1 MTAAMDPAGAAPGA
15 WVLPVKCR
23 LEEAGL
29 SETRLLLLRRAHLD
43 ELHCKLG
50 WLFNLQGRYQLKYL
64 DRFGD
69 LITFS
74 SDEEFQLALN
84 NFSLRSSASSSL
96 QLTTQLW
103 QRRGQPGGG
112 GPPGRRRPAGQP
124 RRRLRRP
131 PQLLQRQR
139 ASVLPA
145 AAAPQTDCGPS
156 CATLH
161 SNRRRA
167 AERCRF
173 GRPPR
178 RLPPRLPAA
187 AHGHPAQVS
196 GHSAAVQASLA
207 GYRQTWPPKASTART
222 SWHFGIECSRCGT
235 DPLIGWRFK
244 CSLCPN
250 YNMCAA
256 CFHRY
261 SHGHGFYRLPTE
273 RTSTVPLTPHSSSRA
288 AVVGRLRH
296 YEGDTD
302 ALAASAKVLRQPVAQ
317 IDALLTS
324 RRGRR
329 GGQRG
334 QAAVPARQ
342 LR

>member
-1 MTAAMDPAGAAPGA
+1 AACCRAHRERQTGRAASLSRHSAALCSMTAAMDPAGAAPGA

-84 NFSLRSSASSSL
+84 NFSPPEFRILVTPADDAALATSRSA
-96 QLTTQLW
+96 
-103 QRRGQPGGG
+103 
-112 GPPGRRRPAGQP
+112 RRRWTTRPAPTRGAAP
-124 RRRLRRP
+124 EEASKAAAAAP
-131 PQLLQRQR
+131 AAA

-145 AAAPQTDCGPS
+145 AAAPADRLRPVSDGASRVSAAEKPS
-156 CATLH
+156 VRRIRELRDSPLKSSPPPNAAVLGD
-161 SNRRRA
+161 RRA
-167 AERCRF
+167 VF
-173 GRPPR
+173 RPDYLRPR
-178 RLPPRLPAA
+178 TATQRKCPATA
-187 AHGHPAQVS
+187 P
-196 GHSAAVQASLA
+196 AVQASLA
-207 GYRQTWPPKASTART
+207 GYRQDVAAKGIDGSDFV
-222 SWHFGIECSRCGT
+222 HFGIECSRCGT

-261 SHGHGFYRLPTE
+261 SHGHGFYRLP
-273 RTSTVPLTPHSSSRA
+273 
-288 AVVGRLRH
+288 
-296 YEGDTD
+296 
-302 ALAASAKVLRQPVAQ
+302 
-317 IDALLTS
+317 
-324 RRGRR
+324 
-329 GGQRG
+329 
-334 QAAVPARQ
+334 
-342 LR
+342 